1 MGLPDCKC
9 YTYFSMEYE
18 FLSSSPAAT
27 AALGKKIGKTLGVG
41 SILALVG
48 ELGSGKTLLTR
59 AVCAGLAVPS
69 RQVNSPTFVLV
80 NEYRGRLPVFH
91 LDLYRLAGEVDG
103 VELGI
108 ADYLRRV
115 ASGVMVIEWAEKILP
130 LLPAGILKIELEIL
144 AARQRRVRISS
155 VGDKFAGLF
164 KELGKP

>member
-1 MGLPDCKC
+1 
-9 YTYFSMEYE
+9 MEYA
-18 FLSSSPAAT
+18 FLSNSPAAT
-27 AALGKKIGKTLGVG
+27 SALGKRIGNTLAAG

-48 ELGSGKTLLTR
+48 GLGSGKTLITR
-59 AVCAGLAVPS
+59 AICAALGVPS

-108 ADYLRRV
+108 ADYLRRA
-115 ASGVMVIEWAEKILP
+115 ASGVMIIEWAEKIYP

-144 AARQRRVRISS
+144 AVRQRRLHLSS
-155 VGDKFAGLF
+155 AGDIFVILF
-164 KELGKP
+164 RELGKQ